1 MCANIGIISDNY
13 KCFAIKIR
21 KYQYYFLHFLRK
33 YRNVL
38 HGKLRKYQY
47 FIYLRT
53 PISRRYSSS
62 FLDVQNAGVI
72 NRKRISLDSTRIRR
86 EQNLIIFHPLFLTHP
101 ISYLLLI
108 LLSDALVFFDLVFKH
123 RCKYTTFC
131 EYKRLYKEKV
141 VSLQRCISK

>member
-38 HGKLRKYQY
+38 HSKLRKYQY

-62 FLDVQNAGVI
+62 FLDVA
-72 NRKRISLDSTRIRR
+72 S
-86 EQNLIIFHPLFLTHP
+86 

-141 VSLQRCISK
+141 VSLQR

>member
-47 FIYLRT
+47 FI
-53 PISRRYSSS
+53 
-62 FLDVQNAGVI
+62 
-72 NRKRISLDSTRIRR
+72 
-86 EQNLIIFHPLFLTHP
+86 
-101 ISYLLLI
+101 
-108 LLSDALVFFDLVFKH
+108 SDALVFFDLVFKH

-131 EYKRLYKEKV
+131 EYKRIYKEKV
-141 VSLQRCISK
+141 VSLQR